1 MTPPWQLALVPLR
14 VHHFLQRPPPP
25 PISDGRLRTTSQ
37 GWPTVRTAA
46 SSGSHHRFI
55 SLPFLLRWCGRPSSD
70 IVARTHTHTHTHT
83 HVPHHRRSS
92 REATQDGWPSTAATT
107 SSPTAPAKRQ
117 PRGQEAQRGPS
128 RCGPCRCCRRGCGSA
143 LLCRSS
149 RCCPESRGF
158 GHAHTNGQ
166 PQRCVH
172 SGQARRE
179 EPRRRRCH
187 KLTRCDYI
195 TRIRKRRGYVQCLL
209 YRPALPC

>member
-83 HVPHHRRSS
+83 RPTPQALVAGSNARRMAQHRRHHELTHCP
-92 REATQDGWPSTAATT
+92 RQAATT
-107 SSPTAPAKRQ
+107 WPRSPTWAIPLWAVQVLQTRVRECPPLQVKSLLPRKSWLWARSHQWSTPTVCPQWPSSTRGAPS
-117 PRGQEAQRGPS
+117 PP
-128 RCGPCRCCRRGCGSA
+128 
-143 LLCRSS
+143 
-149 RCCPESRGF
+149 
-158 GHAHTNGQ
+158 
-166 PQRCVH
+166 
-172 SGQARRE
+172 
-179 EPRRRRCH
+179 
-187 KLTRCDYI
+187 
-195 TRIRKRRGYVQCLL
+195 
-209 YRPALPC
+209 LP